1 MKERNL
7 RPSLRGKS
15 AKKKRTNRRKKTA
28 ILPQTADAFF
38 AQPEEFQTDWED
50 MLRVI
55 KRMRTE
61 GVSLRKAASAEEV
74 NPRTVTRL
82 GGRAL
87 RKRSNRS
94 YSVTRRDS
102 LLRVMLM
109 PTSHGLQEIAIR
121 NSGQASLLGKYS
133 AAVQQFTR
141 TGDSTEIKQFRNKR
155 IKDVNGVEFPLIT
168 DLNELRRLG
177 SAGVLSFESLYGRA
191 A

>member
-1 MKERNL
+1 MTDRSM
-7 RPSLRGKS
+7 RPSLRGKT
-15 AKKKRTNRRKKTA
+15 AKKKRTSRRKAAISVPKTA
-28 ILPQTADAFF
+28 EAFF
-38 AQPEEFQTDWED
+38 AQTEEFQTDWED

-55 KRMRTE
+55 KRMRAE

-82 GGRAL
+82 GSRAL

-121 NSGQASLLGKYS
+121 NSSQASLLAKYS
-133 AAVQQFTR
+133 AAVQQFLR
-141 TGDSTEIKQFRNKR
+141 TGDAT
-155 IKDVNGVEFPLIT
+155 
-168 DLNELRRLG
+168 
-177 SAGVLSFESLYGRA
+177 
-191 A
+191 